1 VSWAAL
7 FVALAVG
14 ASGSVAADGDR
25 YRVVKVTHYGQ
36 HHHKTKRA
44 CKRHGDRHCRSYA
57 QWRMGPARGPQPV
70 VRPAPP
76 TGTPPSPTPTPPP
89 SPTPLPSRTSVDLT
103 DDDDNGWQV
112 APAYTELK
120 AGPVEFNATN
130 LGMDDHDF
138 SIRRTTTALATI
150 PLLPGESG
158 TLQITLT
165 PGVYTL
171 YCSVATH
178 ESRGMRADITIRES
192 G

>member
-1 VSWAAL
+1 MA
-7 FVALAVG
+7 
-14 ASGSVAADGDR
+14 
-25 YRVVKVTHYGQ
+25 
-36 HHHKTKRA
+36 
-44 CKRHGDRHCRSYA
+44 HGTGGIA
-57 QWRMGPARGPQPV
+57 TQPV
-70 VRPAPP
+70 VRPDARPDRHADAA
-76 TGTPPSPTPTPPP
+76 

-103 DDDDNGWQV
+103 DDDDIGWQV
-112 APAYTELK
+112 APAYHELQ

-138 SIRRTTTALATI
+138 SIRAGGPALATI

>member
-1 VSWAAL
+1 VSWAVLLAV
-7 FVALAVG
+7 VALG
-14 ASGSVAADGDR
+14 AGSVAADGER
-25 YRVVKVTHYGQ
+25 YRIVTVTYYGQ

-44 CKRHGDRHCRSYA
+44 CQRHGDRHCRKHP
-57 QWRMGPARGPQPV
+57 QWRMGATHAPQPV
-70 VRPAPP
+70 VRPTPAP
-76 TGTPPSPTPTPPP
+76 TATPPP

-103 DDDDNGWQV
+103 DNDDIGWQV
-112 APAYTELK
+112 APAYHELR

-138 SIRRTTTALATI
+138 SIRATGPALATI